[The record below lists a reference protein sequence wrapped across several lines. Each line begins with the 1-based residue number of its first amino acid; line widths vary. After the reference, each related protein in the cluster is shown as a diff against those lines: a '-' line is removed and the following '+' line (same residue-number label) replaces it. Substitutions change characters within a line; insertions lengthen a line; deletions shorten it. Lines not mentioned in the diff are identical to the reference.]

1 MIIEIYNEL
10 NGIDIDIVE
19 NATHIERFDF
29 TMLYPNDKEEN
40 GSPMKNKQPKMTKTT
55 KLKRRK

>member
-29 TMLYPNDKEEN
+29 AMLYPNDKEEN
-40 GSPMKNKQPKMTKTT
+40 GNPIVIQHKGDKNGND
-55 KLKRRK
+55 R